1 MYKYEIS
8 YNNRSYRELIY
19 KGIWLQYGIMHR
31 LFRTKSSATQQSCW
45 CRAIILLIFM
55 ATHLHAAVSQNDPA
69 PKDKNAD
76 DPEQAAH
83 RESQFVAAPMFVSNP
98 AFGNGFGA
106 TGIYFYKPQPEDKI
120 SPSSAVSLFGLY
132 SDTDSYFVGLF
143 NRMFL
148 NEDQWRIKIGL
159 VTGRINHD
167 LDVPDFG
174 DVEFESNIEVAGGG
188 IERRVFGN
196 YFVGIDGAYRK
207 IRYKEGDAASAEYFE
222 LFGVKDNSSGNFA
235 LPFSYDSR
243 DNVRF
248 PYYGTFAQIRPQFVP
263 SWLGAE
269 DAYEALEAQYNRY
282 LQVKPRRILALRLYT
297 RLTPTDTPYEGLST
311 LGRRSDLRGYTS
323 GEHIGNNLL
332 STQAEYRCLL
342 TERFGVA
349 GFGGLAL
356 LYDGSIK
363 NVNSD
368 SLFSSVGIGLRFVL
382 HKETRQTFRIDY
394 AWGKDDEDGLYV
406 SVGEAF

>member
-1 MYKYEIS
+1 MI
-8 YNNRSYRELIY
+8 
-19 KGIWLQYGIMHR
+19 
-31 LFRTKSSATQQSCW
+31 T
-45 CRAIILLIFM
+45 LLILM
-55 ATHLHAAVSQNDPA
+55 AMPFCAAASRNDPA

-76 DPEQAAH
+76 NPDQAAP

-106 TGIYFYKPQPEDKI
+106 TGIYFYRPQPEDKI
-120 SPSSAVSLFGLY
+120 SPSSAFSLLGLY
-132 SDTDSYFVGLF
+132 SDTDSYLAGLF

-148 NEDQWRIKIGL
+148 YEDQWRIKMGL

-174 DVEFESNIEVAGGG
+174 DVEFESNIEIAGGG
-188 IERRVFGN
+188 IERRIFGN
-196 YFVGIDGAYRK
+196 FFVGIDGAYRK
-207 IRYKEGDAASAEYFE
+207 ISYKEGDAASAEYFE
-222 LFGVKDNSSGNFA
+222 LFGVRDNSSGTVAFP
-235 LPFSYDSR
+235 LSYDSR
-243 DNVRF
+243 DNIRF

-263 SWLGAE
+263 EWLGAE

-282 LQVKPRRILALRLYT
+282 LQVEPRRILALRLYT

-323 GEHIGNNLL
+323 GEYIGNNLI
-332 STQAEYRCLL
+332 STQTEYRCLL

-368 SLFSSVGIGLRFVL
+368 SLFSSVGVGLRFVL

-394 AWGKDDEDGLYV
+394 AWGEDDEDGLYV
-406 SVGEAF
+406 SIGEAF